1 MPLTARRPGRHD
13 RFGLCSKSVR
23 AFQRCSWGALQCGHF
38 TDAMES
44 TASCR
49 IIFVPRDDV
58 VVIAITR
65 WQSSLL
71 HSHPSYLTPTV
82 MRFAGTGFL
91 KSRLWKADADFR
103 GGLPLVCFFIAMDS
117 LSRSTHTLRTY
128 AQHSRSGSRT
138 RPSLTAFGAA
148 LASLCWGALRCS
160 GPLSC
165 SRSTAMG

>member
-1 MPLTARRPGRHD
+1 
-13 RFGLCSKSVR
+13 
-23 AFQRCSWGALQCGHF
+23 
-38 TDAMES
+38 MES

-103 GGLPLVCFFIAMDS
+103 GGLPLVCFFYRHGFSFAIDPYPAN
-117 LSRSTHTLRTY
+117 LRS
-128 AQHSRSGSRT
+128 
-138 RPSLTAFGAA
+138 AFAV
-148 LASLCWGALRCS
+148 RQ
-160 GPLSC
+160 
-165 SRSTAMG
+165 